1 MEVVSAKVHVNS
13 YGAPRA
19 PANPAL
25 VASQEKTMALPGSRA
40 IAVLVFLLT
49 ANICGAQERV
59 RLRISS
65 ATKTLGYGP
74 LWIASRMGFFA
85 KQGLD
90 VDLVVI
96 RASDVGIQALAGD
109 SLEIAGSSSDAP
121 IAAIEKGLDLVI
133 VGGIINGLTQ
143 SIMAAKRF
151 KTYNDLRGATFG
163 AISLTSG
170 VTFALRQVLKLKG
183 LEYPRDYK
191 LLVIGGTPQT
201 YAALVAGSIDAAAL
215 SLPVNYAAEEQG
227 FNEIGRFVDVMPNYQ
242 LAALSAKRSWAEK
255 NRPVLVRVMRA
266 MAQTMRWIH
275 QNKEPAANY
284 LAKEMNLKPD
294 HARRGWEFYTSTKMW
309 HPDGDVNLE
318 GLQNV
323 TQIYWEQSQAK
334 WPVPSAVKY
343 VDQSYLREGLREL
356 GGR

>member
-1 MEVVSAKVHVNS
+1 
-13 YGAPRA
+13 
-19 PANPAL
+19 
-25 VASQEKTMALPGSRA
+25 MALPGSP
-40 IAVLVFLLT
+40 ITAVLACLLF
-49 ANICGAQERV
+49 ANVCGAQERIK
-59 RLRISS
+59 LRVSS

-85 KQGLD
+85 KQNLD
-90 VDLVVI
+90 VEVVVI
-96 RASDVGIQALAGD
+96 RASDVGIQALAGG
-109 SLEIAGSSSDAP
+109 SLEIAGSASDAP

-133 VGGIINGLTQ
+133 VGGLINGLTQ
-143 SIMAAKRF
+143 SIMAAKKF

-170 VTFALRQVLKLKG
+170 VTFALRQVLKVKG

-227 FNEIGRFVDVMPNYQ
+227 FNEIGRFVDVIANYQ
-242 LAALSAKRSWAEK
+242 LAALSTKRAWAEK
-255 NRPVLVRVMRA
+255 NRPVLVRFMRA

-275 QNKEPAANY
+275 QNKEPAADY
-284 LAKEMNLKPD
+284 LAREMNLKPD
-294 HARRGWEFYTSTKMW
+294 HARRGWEFYTSTKTW
-309 HPDGDVNLE
+309 HPDGDLNID

-323 TQIYWEQSQAK
+323 TQIYWEQTQSK
-334 WPVPSAVKY
+334 GPVPSAAKY
-343 VDQSYLREGLREL
+343 VDQSYLREAVKEL
-356 GGR
+356 GAR

>member
-1 MEVVSAKVHVNS
+1 MLRKISS
-13 YGAPRA
+13 F
-19 PANPAL
+19 AL
-25 VASQEKTMALPGSRA
+25 VFVLLPQLSPAFAQEKIKL
-40 IAVLVFLLT
+40 
-49 ANICGAQERV
+49 RV
-59 RLRISS
+59 SS

-74 LWIASRMGFFA
+74 LWIASKMGFFD

-90 VDLVVI
+90 VDLVII
-96 RASDVGIQALAGD
+96 RASDVGIQALAGG
-109 SLEIAGSSSDAP
+109 SLEIAGSASDAP

-143 SIMAAKRF
+143 SIMAAKKF

-170 VTFALRQVLKLKG
+170 VTFALRQVLKVKG

-201 YAALVAGSIDAAAL
+201 YAALTAGSIDAAAL

-227 FNEIGRFVDVMPNYQ
+227 FNEIGRLIDVIPNYQ
-242 LAALSAKRSWAEK
+242 LAALSTKRSWAEK

-275 QNKEPAANY
+275 QNKEPAVGY
-284 LAKEMNLKPD
+284 LAKEMNLKLE
-294 HARRGWEFYTSTKMW
+294 HARRGWEFYTSMKMW
-309 HPDGDVNLE
+309 HPDSDVNVE
-318 GLQNV
+318 GLQVV
-323 TQIYWEQSQAK
+323 TQIYWEQTQSKGA
-334 WPVPSAVKY
+334 VPSAAKY
-343 VDQSYLREGLREL
+343 VDQSYLREALK
-356 GGR
+356 

>member
-1 MEVVSAKVHVNS
+1 
-13 YGAPRA
+13 
-19 PANPAL
+19 
-25 VASQEKTMALPGSRA
+25 MALPGSP
-40 IAVLVFLLT
+40 ITAVLACLLF
-49 ANICGAQERV
+49 ANVCGAQERIK
-59 RLRISS
+59 LRVSS

-85 KQGLD
+85 KQNLD
-90 VDLVVI
+90 VEVVVI
-96 RASDVGIQALAGD
+96 RASDVGIQALAGG
-109 SLEIAGSSSDAP
+109 SLEIAGSASDAP

-133 VGGIINGLTQ
+133 VGGLINGLTQ
-143 SIMAAKRF
+143 SIMAAKKF

-170 VTFALRQVLKLKG
+170 VTFALRQVLKVKG

-201 YAALVAGSIDAAAL
+201 YAALVAGAIDAAAL

-227 FNEIGRFVDVMPNYQ
+227 FNEIGRFVDVIANYQ
-242 LAALSAKRSWAEK
+242 LAALSTKRAWAEK
-255 NRPVLVRVMRA
+255 NRPVLVRFMRA

-275 QNKEPAANY
+275 QNKEPAADY

-294 HARRGWEFYTSTKMW
+294 HARRGWEFYTSTKTW
-309 HPDGDVNLE
+309 HPDGDLNID

-323 TQIYWEQSQAK
+323 TQIYWEQTQSK
-334 WPVPSAVKY
+334 GPVPSAAKY
-343 VDQSYLREGLREL
+343 VDQSYLREAVKEL
-356 GGR
+356 SAR

>member
-1 MEVVSAKVHVNS
+1 
-13 YGAPRA
+13 
-19 PANPAL
+19 
-25 VASQEKTMALPGSRA
+25 MALPCSPVAA
-40 IAVLVFLLT
+40 ILSLVLFVPV
-49 ANICGAQERV
+49 IYAQERV
-59 RLRISS
+59 KLRISS
-65 ATKTLGYGP
+65 AAKTLGYGP
-74 LWIASRMGFFA
+74 LWIASRMGFFDR
-85 KQGLD
+85 QGLD

-96 RASDVGIQALAGD
+96 RASDVGIQALAGG
-109 SLEIAGSSSDAP
+109 SLEIAGSSADAP
-121 IAAIEKGLDLVI
+121 IAAVEKGLDLVL

-143 SIMAAKRF
+143 SIMAAKKF

-227 FNEIGRFVDVMPNYQ
+227 FNEIGRFVDIMPNYQ
-242 LAALSAKRSWAEK
+242 LAALSVQRSWGEK
-255 NRPVLVRVMRA
+255 HRPVLVRVMRA

-275 QNKEPAANY
+275 QNKEPAVNY

-294 HARRGWEFYTSTKMW
+294 HSRRGWEFYTTTRMW
-309 HPDGDVNLE
+309 HPDGDLNLE

-323 TQIYWEQSQAK
+323 TQIFWEQSQAK
-334 WPVPSAVKY
+334 GAVPNAVKY
-343 VDQSYLREGLREL
+343 VDQSYLRAALK
-356 GGR
+356 